1 MGNRKGFCAS
11 ILIATL
17 VMAPC
22 SVVLGQTTLEEVTV
36 TARKRTES
44 FRDIPAAISVFTA
57 EGIEEAG
64 ISTPHDFVALTP
76 NMTIVQTQNP
86 GNSFITIR
94 GVSQARNSDMPVA
107 VLIDG
112 VLLSNPAQ
120 LNQELFDIQQIE
132 VLKGA
137 QGALYGRNAIG
148 GAITINTRQPTDE
161 LEGRIK
167 LGVDSGVGYTFQGT
181 ASGPVPGSETLKFR
195 GSVSYKDTD
204 GYLENAFLNDEAD
217 PFEDLSARAKLLW
230 RPNES
235 FLADAR
241 LSASQI
247 DTTALYFVINN
258 DFGLSAVNGLTV
270 PTPNDTN
277 DTSVPIRVNNP
288 GVGRKDMVN
297 ASVKL
302 DYTTG
307 RGTLTAITAYD
318 DLEELLTGDAFDF
331 RPLGESFNE
340 NVLGPFVINPVEAMF
355 PGTFTPDQLRGFNTD
370 WNQSQWLTV
379 ESVSQEIRFT
389 SPAAQRL
396 RWITGAYVVKTK
408 RFISTGNLADT
419 GTGVHG
425 VFRQPRSST
434 GFPFDFSIENP
445 QVTFLSDSQD
455 NLAWAV
461 FGDLGYDV
469 SESVEASL
477 SLRYDEDTREQTT
490 ETPPGFIPAALT
502 GFLVTGQKREESWDA
517 LQPKLSLRWKPQDD
531 ITLYSTVSR
540 GFRSGGFNQ
549 SGVAGAGVAGVFDTF
564 DEQIADSVEIGAKG
578 QFFDRRLSASLSA
591 YTTDLSGAYYFI
603 FLVGS
608 STQNLGSLDE
618 VRYEGVELEVSA
630 NLREGFDVNVGVAL
644 TDSEIKSDA
653 EIPHVVGQKV
663 PLSSDYTVNL
673 GGTFRK
679 PLRARS
685 GSGQVSLVARADYQ
699 IIGKTYW
706 GPGDPAIT
714 PLPWDEFPRKRVD
727 LLDVRVG
734 LEGSSWSLMAWSRN
748 LLDEEYNA
756 EFTHP
761 FVWKALPMRWG
772 VDFTKSFE

>member
-1 MGNRKGFCAS
+1 MESKKRLCAS
-11 ILIATL
+11 LLLATL
-17 VMAPC
+17 L
-22 SVVLGQTTLEEVTV
+22 VVPSSLVLAQGTLEEVIV
-36 TARKRTES
+36 TARKRSES
-44 FRDIPAAISVFTA
+44 FRDIPAAIRVFTA
-57 EGIEEAG
+57 EAIEEAG

-120 LNQELFDIQQIE
+120 LNQELFDVQQIE

-148 GAITINTRQPTDE
+148 GAVTINTRQPTDQ
-161 LEGRIK
+161 LEGKVK
-167 LGVDSGVGYTFQGT
+167 LGVDSGIGYTFQGT
-181 ASGPVPGSETLKFR
+181 ASGPVARSETLKFR

-204 GYLENAFLNDEAD
+204 GYLDNTFLNDEAD
-217 PFEDLSARAKLLW
+217 PYKDVSARAKLLW
-230 RPNES
+230 SPNER
-235 FLADAR
+235 FVADAR
-241 LSASQI
+241 LSVSRI

-270 PTPNDTN
+270 PIPNDSN
-277 DTSVPIRVNNP
+277 DTRVPIRVNNP
-288 GVGRKDMVN
+288 GVGAKDMDN
-297 ASVKL
+297 ASLKL
-302 DYTTG
+302 DYTTD
-307 RGTLTAITAYD
+307 RGTFTSITAYD

-340 NVLGPFVINPVEAMF
+340 NVLGPFVINPIEAAF
-355 PGTFTPDQLRGFNTD
+355 PGTFPPNVLRGFNTD

-396 RWITGAYVVKTK
+396 RWITGAYVVKTD

-419 GTGVHG
+419 GTGVTG
-425 VFRQPRSST
+425 VFRQPRTST

-469 SESVEASL
+469 SPSVEVSL

-490 ETPPGFIPAALT
+490 ETPPGFIPADLT
-502 GFLVTGQKREESWDA
+502 GFLVTGQTREETWDA
-517 LQPKLSLRWKPQDD
+517 LQPKLTLRWKPQDN

-564 DEQIADSVEIGAKG
+564 DEQIADSVEVGAKG
-578 QFFDRRLSASLSA
+578 QFFDRRLSASVSA

-618 VRYEGVELEVSA
+618 VRYRGVELEASA
-630 NLREGFDVNVGVAL
+630 NLAEGFDLNVGVAL
-644 TDSEIKSDA
+644 TDSEIKADA
-653 EIPHVVGQKV
+653 EIPHVVGQHV

-679 PLRARS
+679 PLRRGSA
-685 GSGQVSLVARADYQ
+685 SGQLSFVARADYQ

-706 GPGDPAIT
+706 GPGDPTIT
-714 PLPWDEFPRKRVD
+714 PLPWDEFPRDRVD
-727 LLDVRVG
+727 LLDLRLG
-734 LEGSSWSLMAWSRN
+734 LEGSSWSLTAWSRN

-772 VDFTKSFE
+772 VEFTKSFE